1 MRSMKHSI
9 KREQSHARMSFAEC
23 EDVRATLKHMKLS
36 FSLIL
41 TLAFWL
47 VAAQTAT
54 AQEAAVYDLVTEVPT
69 VDGGQATNMQSSYDY
84 GSLVDGNTSTIY
96 GISNANPWVEFH
108 YSRAFVPKKY
118 ILWTGDYYSFAYNP
132 ATWTIKAKLN
142 KTDAWTTIATAENSG
157 SNQLPTGNTQSKE
170 FSIESNT
177 NAYKYYRF
185 EATMGSSGFQLGELQ
200 FKQASE
206 SITVSWRMEGGLSQA
221 KGLSET
227 NNTNCVINGNTAEL
241 MTDSHTKTMRYT
253 WNSGTGL
260 LWTNSISEQYA
271 SFGYASFYS
280 PLSNGCVV
288 TFPNIKGKVT
298 GLKMTNLVFQHD
310 PGDPKIIKMYV
321 GTKNGNNTSLMQIN
335 GNDYLESNSDGI
347 PFTANFTS
355 VGIDVDENNPLT
367 IWFEGDQDIGNT
379 VFSFSGSYHPT
390 YGRKNSILT
399 LSYVPTVEPDAGH
412 RFESSDISVNDNV
425 LTATCTSSD
434 ANHNALYGGANH
446 KYTLILNAEDGVF
459 SYYSPS
465 TAFSA
470 TLTPSLSD
478 FNTDT
483 QLNAICTF
491 NYHNNDTGADNTAAP
506 HSAGRYTV
514 TATIRINGTDYV
526 MTKDFQVVEGKMID
540 NQYQQFDVNPKGG
553 VEGETITVTFTPKMG
568 ESVAALIVTG
578 DNTNLSLDNGITDN
592 HDNTYTFAMPNENVT
607 LSGTFTFPMNADNFA
622 QDGNTYTIKNADGW
636 NYFCQRMQYDANLD
650 GFSGKTVELAD
661 NISVTTMAGTVRPFK
676 GTFDGKGNT
685 LNFNHTA
692 DAIYTAPFQNTN
704 GATIK
709 NLHVAGLILA
719 GNNKYCGGL
728 VGSAEGNLTIRDC
741 RVSTQISTIVSDNA
755 GIGGVVGYVHYT
767 NYLENCNI
775 VGTVYDGLIYNP
787 NSAGQTYGCGGFV
800 GTMSQYAYVD
810 LTDCL
815 FIHGQYDNNGGKCE
829 LNWGDYNIEN
839 STFFHRSNNQ
849 GAGTLTNCYYVD
861 THGRKQGAPAVES
874 ATAPTNFAH
883 LGTPTDHCFM
893 KTYGRLMLFNEK
905 YYTPTYGDL
914 VETYDYRGVKSYNIE
929 YDDKPLGIPDI
940 TSQLS
945 TSLLRYK
952 RTFTTGKPVTVM
964 LPFNFT
970 KSDFKQ
976 GGSSD
981 GLTGHFYE
989 FKGIRLDVNVTNK
1002 WVAVMKEVGSD
1013 DANEVTTM
1021 KANTPYLYVPGE
1033 NTDYWYIENYSGIP
1047 IFTEGNGG
1055 GTKETKYDG
1064 SKESFDW
1071 NKWNF
1076 KGTYQ
1081 PCYWSNSENPT
1092 EIGKVYGFAGKTKEV
1107 DEQLVVAGD
1116 FVRAKSGAMIRPTS
1130 CYLMW
1135 AGGENGN
1142 DNLVLTLPEHFK
1154 ILSVD
1159 GQPYTGNGQ
1168 DLSKGSTIIIELEEG
1183 YSAANV
1189 EATEQSDSGNGF
1201 TPSTPPSE
1209 ILDYDDCIE

>member
-1 MRSMKHSI
+1 MIRI
-9 KREQSHARMSFAEC
+9 KRTFN
-23 EDVRATLKHMKLS
+23 
-36 FSLIL
+36 LIL
-41 TLAFWL
+41 TLAAML
-47 VAAQTAT
+47 TMAQGAW

-84 GSLVDGNTSTIY
+84 GNLVDGNTSTIY

-170 FSIESNT
+170 YSIESST

-221 KGLSET
+221 AGLSET
-227 NNTNCVINGNTAEL
+227 NKTSCVINGNTAEL

-260 LWTNSISEQYA
+260 LWTNTISERYT
-271 SFGYASFYS
+271 SFGYATFLQPQRS
-280 PLSNGCVV
+280 GCVV

-298 GLKMTNLVFQHD
+298 GLKMTNLNFHHD
-310 PGDPKIIKMYV
+310 PGVPKVIKMFV

-335 GNDYLESNSDGI
+335 GNDHLESHEDGV

-355 VGIDVDENNPLT
+355 VGIDVDESTPLT
-367 IWFEGDQDIGNT
+367 IWFEGNEDEYGYTGFDFT
-379 VFSFSGSYHPT
+379 GSYHST
-390 YGRKNSILT
+390 YGRKNSMLT

-506 HSAGRYTV
+506 HSTGRYTV

-568 ESVAALIVTG
+568 ESVATLIVTG

-607 LSGTFTFPMNADNFA
+607 LTATFTFPMNADNFA

-636 NYFCQRMQYDANLD
+636 DYFCQRMKYDASLD

-661 NISVTTMAGTVRPFK
+661 NISVTTMAGTAHPFK
-676 GTFDGKGNT
+676 GTFDGKGKT
-685 LNFNHTA
+685 LTFNHTA
-692 DAIYTAPFQNTN
+692 DAMYTAPFQNTN
-704 GATIK
+704 GATIC
-709 NLHVAGLILA
+709 NLHVTGLIEGGTNSYL
-719 GNNKYCGGL
+719 GGL
-728 VGSAEGNLTIRDC
+728 VGSSEGSLTIRDC
-741 RVSTQISTIVSDNA
+741 HVNTQISTTYDSNTLSSNV
-755 GIGGVVGYVHYT
+755 GIGGIVGYIHYT
-767 NYLENCNI
+767 TYGQKCQI
-775 VGTVYDGLIYNP
+775 TGCVYDGLIYNP
-787 NSAGQTYGCGGFV
+787 NYSGTTYGCGGFV
-800 GTMSQYAYVD
+800 GCLSDYVYVE

-815 FIHGQYDNNGGKCE
+815 FIEGQYDNNGGKHE
-829 LNWGDYNIEN
+829 LLWGYDNNKN

-849 GAGTLTNCYYVD
+849 GEGTLKNCFFVA
-861 THGRKQGAPAVES
+861 THGLKQGSPAVES

-883 LGTPTDHCFM
+883 FGTPTDHCFL
-893 KTYGRLMLFNEK
+893 KVYGHTMVFNGK
-905 YYTPTYGDL
+905 YYTPPYGDL
-914 VETYDYRGVKSYNIE
+914 VETYSYSGVKSYNIE
-929 YDDKPLGIPDI
+929 YDDAPLGIPDI
-940 TSQLS
+940 TSPLWTES
-945 TSLLRYK
+945 LRYN
-952 RTFTTGKPVTVM
+952 RSFTAGKPMTVM

-970 KSDFKQ
+970 RNRITLA
-976 GGSSD
+976 GSNENPS
-981 GLTGHFYE
+981 GKFYE
-989 FKGIRLDVNVTNK
+989 FKGIEENQDHK
-1002 WVAVMKEVGSD
+1002 WVAVMIETGETLS
-1013 DANEVTTM
+1013 NEVVETTLQ
-1021 KANTPYLYVPGE
+1021 ANHPYLYVPGE
-1033 NTDYWYIENYSGIP
+1033 STKHWAMYVSGGIN
-1047 IFTEGNGG
+1047 IFTEGNEGG
-1055 GTKETKYDG
+1055 EKVKQYDG
-1064 SKESFDW
+1064 TADFAW

-1076 KGTYQ
+1076 IGTYQ
-1081 PCYWSNSENPT
+1081 PRYWSET
-1092 EIGKVYGFAGKTKEV
+1092 EHFEEVGKVYGFAGSTKDV
-1107 DEQLVVAGD
+1107 DEKNVQAGE
-1116 FVRAKSGAMIRPTS
+1116 FVRAKVGAKIRPTS

-1135 AGGENGN
+1135 TGSEPSNARA
-1142 DNLVLTLPEHFK
+1142 LTR
-1154 ILSVD
+1154 
-1159 GQPYTGNGQ
+1159 
-1168 DLSKGSTIIIELEEG
+1168 
-1183 YSAANV
+1183 SAA
-1189 EATEQSDSGNGF
+1189 ATEEELPQSITVKLIGANGETTAIGTLDTKTGEVTFDSEAWYTLDGVRLSSK
-1201 TPSTPPSE
+1201 PSTKG
-1209 ILDYDDCIE
+1209 IYINNGKKIVIK